1 MACVDPPG
9 LLDPSSSTPSDRIR
23 AWPKTCLSSQ
33 PGKRSPGDL
42 GDALTRSTPQ
52 ALEVNST
59 KWSRTVKPSLKF
71 GTSGLRGLA
80 TDLIGPEARRYVR
93 AFLRALQDR
102 GELVPGLYLGGDFRE
117 SSAQIIEDCVAAAAE
132 LGIKAI
138 CCGTL
143 PTPALA
149 MHAMAASAPSI
160 MVTGSHIPQDR
171 NGLKF
176 YTRLGEISK
185 ADEAAIVKGL
195 EAATPGNY
203 RAFAEDEAAAA
214 RQRYVV
220 RYSDFLPRGALQGMR
235 IGVFEHSSVAR
246 DLLVEILASFGA
258 EITRL
263 GRIDGFIAVD
273 TEALSDP
280 VLQQLEGWVRQ
291 HKLDAIFSTDGDA
304 DRPLMIDGTG
314 RGDTGH
320 IQYRDRSRWL
330 LRGRSSN
337 SRGLAIRHR
346 SHDERHPCRRPPRH
360 RL

>member
-1 MACVDPPG
+1 M
-9 LLDPSSSTPSDRIR
+9 
-23 AWPKTCLSSQ
+23 
-33 PGKRSPGDL
+33 
-42 GDALTRSTPQ
+42 
-52 ALEVNST
+52 
-59 KWSRTVKPSLKF
+59 KPSLKF